1 MKMRPNIKSIIK
13 KIVNFSQP
21 KSIYLFGSFADGSQK
36 ENSDLDFCIIKNDV
50 KNKIDELAD
59 LRLELT
65 EFPYAFDLIMLSEE
79 EFNNR
84 KNIWWTIQGQI
95 QLKGKKLYEAR

>member
-1 MKMRPNIKSIIK
+1 MKPNLNSIIE
-13 KIVNFSQP
+13 KIVSFSQP

-36 ENSDLDFCIIKNDV
+36 ENSDLDFCIIKNNV

-59 LRLELT
+59 LRLALT
-65 EFPYAFDLIMLSEE
+65 EFPFAFDLMMLSEE

-95 QLKGKKLYEAR
+95 QKKGKKLYESR

>member
-1 MKMRPNIKSIIK
+1 MEPNINSIID
-13 KIVNFSQP
+13 KIVQKSSP
-21 KSIYLFGSFADGSQK
+21 KSIYIFGSYATGTQS

-50 KNKIDELAD
+50 KNKIDELVD
-59 LRLELT
+59 IRLALT
-65 EFPYAFDLIMLSEE
+65 EFPFGFDLMMFSEE

-95 QLKGKKLYEAR
+95 QLSGKKLYEAK